1 MHCYVIF
8 LVLLFAFGQCS
19 AKLVISASDTNRLAE
34 KIWQNECRGT
44 IEGLTSWNQG
54 EEFPSLGIGHF
65 IWYPEGYTG
74 KFQESFP
81 QMITFLQDH
90 GVKVAAWICQ
100 AKGSPWKSRED
111 FLAQINSQQ
120 TKELRQFLYQTR
132 AYQAMYIADR
142 LEKSL
147 PKISKGLTQKE
158 SRLVAG
164 NFSNLARS
172 ANGLYAL
179 IDYLNFKGEG
189 SSVSEQYGGKGWGL
203 KQVLL
208 AMDSENSNPVDAFIA
223 AAKKV
228 LKERVDHSPSER
240 NEQRWLKGWFNRLET
255 YGG

>member
-8 LVLLFAFGQCS
+8 LVLLFTFDQCY
-19 AKLVISASDTNRLAE
+19 ALSASDTNRLAE

-81 QMITFLQDH
+81 QMIQFLQTH
-90 GVKVAAWICQ
+90 SVKVPRWICQ
-100 AKGSPWKSRED
+100 GKGCPWKSREE
-111 FLAQINSQQ
+111 FLAQINSQPM
-120 TKELRQFLYQTR
+120 KELRQFLYQTR
-132 AYQAMYIADR
+132 AYQAKFIADR

-147 PKISKGLTQKE
+147 PKISKGLTQKNSE
-158 SRLVAG
+158 HVAA
-164 NFSNLARS
+164 NFSRLARS
-172 ANGLYAL
+172 PNGLYAL

-189 SSVSEQYGGKGWGL
+189 SSASEQYGGKGWGL

-208 AMDSENSNPVDAFIA
+208 IMDSENSNPVEAFIA

-228 LKERVDHSPSER
+228 LQERVDHSPAER
-240 NEQRWLKGWFNRLET
+240 NEQRWLKGWFNRLDT

>member
-8 LVLLFAFGQCS
+8 LVILFAFDQCS
-19 AKLVISASDTNRLAE
+19 ALSASDTNRLAE

-65 IWYPEGYTG
+65 IWYPAGYTG

-81 QMITFLQDH
+81 QMILFLQDH
-90 GVKVAAWICQ
+90 GVKVPKWICE
-100 AKGSPWKSRED
+100 AKGCPWKSREE
-111 FLAQINSQQ
+111 FLAQINSQSM
-120 TKELRQFLYQTR
+120 KEFRQFLYKTR
-132 AYQAMYIADR
+132 AYQAKFIADR

-147 PKISKGLTQKE
+147 PKISKGLTQKDSE
-158 SRLVAG
+158 HVAANFSRLAH
-164 NFSNLARS
+164 SP
-172 ANGLYAL
+172 NGLYAL

-189 SSVSEQYGGKGWGL
+189 SSESEQYGGKGWGL

-208 AMDSENSNPVDAFIA
+208 IMNSENSNPVEAFVA

-228 LKERVDHSPSER
+228 LQERVDQAPAER
-240 NEQRWLKGWFNRLET
+240 NEQRWLKGWFNRLDT